1 MRSTFSSKLRF
12 PGHITSGTTLLL
24 IIVLLSGISSCSDKS
39 GSSIP
44 GEETL
49 EASRP
54 LLKLLDADDTGI
66 KFSNQ
71 IEESFELNVT
81 RHINNSNGG
90 GVAIFDAN
98 NDGLPDVYFI
108 SSTGENKFYLNKGSL
123 KFEDLTEKSGLASP
137 GGFEMAVTA
146 VDINTDGFLDLY
158 VCRGGPMEDD
168 TRRNKLFINNGD
180 LTFTESA
187 KLYGIDD
194 KSASSGANFFDY
206 DLDGDL
212 DLYLLNYPSDFS
224 YVNKIM
230 VQPTADS
237 TTVEPLLTPIG
248 PYDSDR
254 LYRNEGPPNPDGSGG
269 FKDVS
274 KSAGIWN
281 FAYGLSVSV
290 EDFNHD
296 GWPDVY
302 LGNDFIQPDRLYIN
316 NRDGTFTDKIDEY
329 FQHCSQQTMGT
340 ELADFDNDGLFDLFA
355 ADMLSH
361 THYRRK
367 TVVSTNSQNKY
378 TNLVEH
384 NYFLPVV
391 RNVLQRNNGDGTFS
405 DIACLANVSQ
415 TDWSWSGLLAD
426 LNNDGWKDL
435 LVTNGYQRELSDV
448 DFINLTFQEIK
459 SKGRL
464 EDQFPNVY
472 DFLKLIPQYKI
483 RNFVF
488 QNTGNLTFDDQ
499 SGKWMTMKASWS
511 NGASTADL
519 DGDGDLDY
527 VVNNI
532 DDYAFVYQNE
542 SEKTPD
548 NHYIQ
553 FVCSGQEKNPLG
565 VGTSVMIYTDSSK
578 QYQYLNPTQGIFS
591 SVQHLL
597 HFGLGSHTT
606 IDSVIVRWPDGMSQK
621 LTNVSANQRIT
632 LKHGDASE
640 LKRDDAPKQTMF
652 RNNFLASGLKFR
664 HTENYNV
671 DFETTFLLPWSLSDL
686 GPLMATA
693 DVNKDGWT
701 DVYVG
706 NSFNKPG
713 GLYTQQADGT
723 FKLISREAWD
733 IDSVYEDHGAH
744 FFDAD
749 MDGDMDLLVISGG
762 YESSNPDAWLARLYI
777 NLEPGKFLHA
787 KGAIPKMEGVALR
800 ATSFDYDAD
809 GDIDLFIGG
818 RVLPGKYPL
827 APASYVL
834 RNDRN
839 KFVDVTKEVAPEFA
853 NIGMV
858 TDLQFGNI
866 DEDPAPEL
874 IVVGEWMPVCV
885 FKIAGGKLKLNAP
898 DVNGFAQSNGFWNR
912 LALADLD
919 NDGDI
924 DIITGNLG
932 LNSNYRA
939 SADYPIQC
947 YASDFDA
954 NGSID
959 PIITYFED
967 NTCYPMIQRDVM
979 IKQLPILKK
988 KYIRAHDYA
997 ASSIDD
1003 IFTAKQLKSAL
1014 VLSCDMLETGWWE
1027 NENGHFTFHALPVQ
1041 AQISPV
1047 NSILV
1052 YDFDQDG
1059 KQDIFVAGNKY
1070 NMEVETG
1077 RLDAGTGAYFKGG
1090 KDHSFHWINNLE
1102 TGIWANKDVRDAA
1115 LLTGP
1120 ENHLS
1125 IIISNNNDYI
1135 QVYRK

>member
-1 MRSTFSSKLRF
+1 MKSTFSSFTRLS
-12 PGHITSGTTLLL
+12 GLLISGTTLLVG
-24 IIVLLSGISSCSDKS
+24 IVLLSAISACSDKP
-39 GSSIP
+39 GPKIP
-44 GEETL
+44 GEKTL
-49 EASRP
+49 EASEP

-66 KFSNQ
+66 HFSND
-71 IEESFELNVT
+71 IVETFELNVT
-81 RHINNSNGG
+81 SHINNSNGG

-98 NDGLPDVYFI
+98 NDGLPDIYFI

-137 GGFEMAVTA
+137 GGFEMAVSA
-146 VDINTDGFLDLY
+146 VDINVDGLLDLY
-158 VCRGGPMEDD
+158 VCRGGPREDD

-187 KLYGIDD
+187 KTYGIDD
-194 KSASSGANFFDY
+194 MSASSGANFFDY

-212 DLYLLNYPSDFS
+212 DLYLTNYPSDFS

-237 TTVEPLLTPIG
+237 TTVEPILTPIG

-254 LYRNEGPPNPDGSGG
+254 LYRNDGPPNPDGTGG

-281 FAYGLSVSV
+281 FAYGLMSTV
-290 EDFNHD
+290 EDFDRD

-302 LGNDFIQPDRLYIN
+302 VSNDFIQPDRLYIN
-316 NRDGTFTDKIDEY
+316 NRDGTFTDHISDY
-329 FQHCSQQTMGT
+329 FQHCSQHTMGT

-355 ADMLSH
+355 VDMLSH
-361 THYRRK
+361 SHYRRK

-391 RNVLQRNNGDGTFS
+391 RNVLQHNNGDGTFS
-405 DIACLANVSQ
+405 DIACMANVAQ
-415 TDWSWSGLLAD
+415 TDWSWSALMTD
-426 LNNDGWKDL
+426 LNNDGLKDL
-435 LVTNGYQRELSDV
+435 LVTNGYQREVSDL

-464 EDQFPNVY
+464 EDQYTNVY

-488 QNTGNLTFDDQ
+488 QNKGNMTFDDK
-499 SGKWMTMKASWS
+499 SGSWMTMEASWS
-511 NGASTADL
+511 NGAAIADL
-519 DGDGDLDY
+519 DADGDMDY

-532 DDYAFVYQNE
+532 EDLALVYENL
-542 SEKTPD
+542 SDKTAG
-548 NHYIQ
+548 NNYIQ
-553 FVCSGQEKNPLG
+553 FTCTGQANNPFAI
-565 VGTSVMIYTDSSK
+565 GTSVMIYTDSTR
-578 QYQYLNPTQGIFS
+578 QYQCLNPSQGIFS
-591 SVQHLL
+591 SIQHLF
-597 HFGLGSHTT
+597 HFGLGNHTS
-606 IDSVIVRWPDGMSQK
+606 IDSLIVRWPDGKSQK

-632 LKHGDASE
+632 LKYADASFIK
-640 LKRDDAPKQTMF
+640 LNNVPKPTMF
-652 RNNFLASGLKFR
+652 NDHALASGLKVR
-664 HTENYNV
+664 HAENYNV

-686 GPLMATA
+686 GPLMGAA
-693 DVNKDGWT
+693 DVNQDELT
-701 DVYVG
+701 DVYIG
-706 NSFNKPG
+706 SSFSKPG
-713 GLYTQQADGT
+713 GLYAQQVNGT
-723 FKLISREAWD
+723 FKLISKEAWD
-733 IDSVYEDHGAH
+733 ADSIYEDHGAH

-749 MDGDMDLLVISGG
+749 LDGDMDLLVISGG
-762 YESSNPDAWLARLYI
+762 YESTNPDAWLARLYI
-777 NLEPGKFLHA
+777 NLTPGVFKHA

-800 ATSFDYDAD
+800 ATSFDYDSD

-827 APASYVL
+827 APPSYIL

-853 NIGMV
+853 NLGMI

-866 DEDPAPEL
+866 DDDPKPEL
-874 IVVGEWMPVCV
+874 IVVGEWMPVEV
-885 FKIAGGKLKLNAP
+885 FKISEGKLKLMDA
-898 DVNGFAQSNGFWNR
+898 VTNGLEHSNGFWNR
-912 LALADLD
+912 LALSDLD
-919 NDGDI
+919 KDGDL
-924 DIITGNLG
+924 DLVTGNLG
-932 LNSNYRA
+932 LNTNYRA
-939 SADYPIQC
+939 SVEHPVQCFAADY
-947 YASDFDA
+947 DE

-959 PIITYFED
+959 PIITFFEGD
-967 NTCYPMIQRDVM
+967 KCYPMIQRDVM
-979 IKQLPILKK
+979 IKQLPVLKK

-997 ASSIDD
+997 AATIQD

-1014 VLSCDMLETGWWE
+1014 VLSCALLETGWWE
-1027 NENGHFTFHALPVQ
+1027 NEKGHFTFHALPIQ
-1041 AQISPV
+1041 AQVSPV

-1052 YDFDQDG
+1052 NDFDQDG
-1059 KQDIFVAGNKY
+1059 IQDIFVAGNKY

-1090 KDHSFHWINNLE
+1090 TNGTYRWVNNLE
-1102 TGIWANKDVRDAA
+1102 TGLWANRDVRDAV
-1115 LLTGP
+1115 LLKGP
-1120 ENHLS
+1120 DNHQT
-1125 IIISNNNDYI
+1125 IIIANNNDYI